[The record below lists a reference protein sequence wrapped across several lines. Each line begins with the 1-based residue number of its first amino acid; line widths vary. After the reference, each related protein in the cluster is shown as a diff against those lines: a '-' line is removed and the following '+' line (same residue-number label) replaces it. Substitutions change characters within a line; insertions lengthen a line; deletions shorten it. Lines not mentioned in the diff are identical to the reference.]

1 MWFTNIDK
9 MCAGAIEKFYVP
21 SAVCA
26 IGDKNGVY
34 YKKAFGYSRVIMN
47 EDKPD
52 GVFAGPVPDN
62 AIPATLDTVYDMAS
76 LSKLISTTMVVLRLI
91 EEGEMTLP
99 DTVSRYFPDA
109 PDDKRSIT
117 VKQLMTHCSGIPAHF
132 PIQAE
137 CEKGYDPAHAVL
149 NYPLKYEAETKVEY
163 SCMGYILLAKMA
175 EVCTGKPLDI
185 LADEL
190 VFGPLKMK
198 RTGYNPLKSERF
210 DNADI
215 ATEEWSP
222 RLKRYIHGTVHD
234 ENARYIGGV
243 SGNAGVFSC
252 IDDLCNFASMLSAR
266 GEFEHKQFLSKQTFE
281 RAITNY
287 TPYGPEMRGLGFQL
301 TTGGYNASGDL
312 YTPLSYGHN
321 GFTGTSLYVDR
332 DTGMYVILLT
342 NRVHYTR
349 QSDGLYRFRRALHN
363 AASADYTRMTL
374 EKGSI

>member
-1 MWFTNIDK
+1 MWFDNIEK
-9 MCAGAIEKFYVP
+9 MCEDAVASYLVP

-26 IGDKNGVY
+26 IGDSDGVY
-34 YKKAFGYSRVIMN
+34 FKKAYGYSRVIMN

-52 GVFAGPVPDN
+52 GVFSGPIPEDAVP
-62 AIPATLDTVYDMAS
+62 ASLDTVYDMAS

-109 PDDKRSIT
+109 PEDKRGIT
-117 VKQLMTHCSGIPAHF
+117 IKQLLTHCSGIASHF
-132 PIQAE
+132 NIQNE

-163 SCMGYILLAKMA
+163 SCMGYILLAKIA
-175 EVCTGKPLDI
+175 EVCTGKPLDV

-190 VFGPLKMK
+190 VFKPLGMT
-198 RTGYNPLKSERF
+198 RTGYNPSENDRF
-210 DNADI
+210 KGADI

-222 RLKRYIHGTVHD
+222 RFEHYIHGRVHD

-252 IDDLCNFASMLSAR
+252 VDDLCRFARMLSAR
-266 GEFEHKQFLSKQTFE
+266 GSLDGVQFLSRSTFE

-287 TPYGPEMRGLGFQL
+287 TPYGPENRGLGFQL
-301 TTGGYNASGDL
+301 TTGGFSATGDL
-312 YTPLSYGHN
+312 FSPLSYGHN

-332 DTGMYVILLT
+332 DTGMFVILLT

-349 QSDGLYRFRRALHN
+349 QSDGLYRFRRRLHN
-363 AASADYTRMTL
+363 AAITDYSRM
-374 EKGSI
+374 IIQR